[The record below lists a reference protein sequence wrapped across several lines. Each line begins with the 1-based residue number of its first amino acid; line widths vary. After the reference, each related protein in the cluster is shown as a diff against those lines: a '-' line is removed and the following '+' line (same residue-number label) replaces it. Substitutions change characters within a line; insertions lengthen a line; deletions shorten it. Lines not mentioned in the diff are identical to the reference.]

1 MSSLLQAYLQQFKL
15 KDTADGSFAA
25 VTSAAAAA
33 AADAETVVV
42 GTRSLP
48 VEHCSTVRN
57 PENQSDNGDVEWTDE
72 QLKQMF
78 LYRVPVTTDDGSCSA
93 SKEVAPE
100 PFDLG
105 RELFGTEQWYDTA
118 RNSTV
123 TGTVAALR
131 RVVDKLQQK
140 TGVDWLGVYRLRTAT
155 TSSGNAASYLV
166 KIAYYG
172 RLSRAIFPLNEVF
185 HDISNNSWVA
195 MEGTAKLIQNVAT
208 YTGPYYACD
217 GEVQSEL
224 CAPIFG
230 QDGQVVGII
239 DAESFNAQFFDDN
252 KIADILSVCAAIG
265 ASDLLSTL

>member
-100 PFDLG
+100 PASVAKLKAKDKRKL
-105 RELFGTEQWYDTA
+105 
-118 RNSTV
+118 
-123 TGTVAALR
+123 VAAPPGAKVKR
-131 RVVDKLQQK
+131 KPGRPGKA
-140 TGVDWLGVYRLRTAT
+140 TA
-155 TSSGNAASYLV
+155 
-166 KIAYYG
+166 
-172 RLSRAIFPLNEVF
+172 
-185 HDISNNSWVA
+185 
-195 MEGTAKLIQNVAT
+195 
-208 YTGPYYACD
+208 
-217 GEVQSEL
+217 
-224 CAPIFG
+224 
-230 QDGQVVGII
+230 
-239 DAESFNAQFFDDN
+239 
-252 KIADILSVCAAIG
+252 
-265 ASDLLSTL
+265 